1 MVTYLPVAIFAGAL
15 GVAGLVFFSF
25 WDPLY
30 KRVLRE
36 VTGAS
41 SLLSRAGVREK
52 PEAIAT
58 RLVLAVVA
66 LWAILVLL
74 LHPSLVIGMLLLP
87 FCAILIGAAAV
98 FGLNYLCK
106 RRLALFVDQLE
117 VTLRLMASSIRV
129 GLGLQQ
135 ALAAVVREMAEPTRS
150 EFTRMIG
157 QSNIGVS
164 LIDALDDLAERMP
177 APESYMLARVIR
189 IQSHTGGNLS
199 RILEQL
205 ASTIKERRRLK
216 RKVSALTSEG
226 RISALVLELLPL
238 VLGAFIIASQR
249 DMTQALFTTT
259 PGHITLGL
267 VAFFEIAAVFTL
279 QRILQSVSL

>member
-30 KRVLRE
+30 RRILAE
-36 VTGAS
+36 VSGAS
-41 SLLSRAGVREK
+41 TLLSRAGVRVK
-52 PEAIAT
+52 PDVIAM
-58 RLVLAVVA
+58 RLILAVVA
-66 LWAILVLL
+66 LWALLVLL
-74 LHPSLVIGMLLLP
+74 FHPSLPIGLLLLP
-87 FCAILIGAAAV
+87 LCAVVVGGAAI

-106 RRLALFVDQLE
+106 RRLTLFVDQLE

-135 ALAAVVREMAEPTRS
+135 ALVAVVRELAEPTRS

-157 QSNIGVS
+157 QNNIGVS

-177 APESYMLARVIR
+177 APETFMLARVIR

-199 RILEQL
+199 RLLEQL

-216 RKVSALTSEG
+216 RKVSALTAEG
-226 RISALVLELLPL
+226 RISALVLELLPI
-238 VLGAFIIASQR
+238 VLGGFIIASQR

-267 VAFFEIAAVFTL
+267 VAVFELAAIFTL

>member
-15 GVAGLVFFSF
+15 GVAGLIFFSF

-36 VTGAS
+36 VNGAS
-41 SLLSRAGVREK
+41 TLLSRAGVRVK
-52 PEAIAT
+52 PDVIAM

-66 LWAILVLL
+66 LWALLVLL
-74 LHPSLVIGMLLLP
+74 LHPAIVFGFLLLP
-87 FCAILIGAAAV
+87 LSAVAVGTAAV
-98 FGLNYLCK
+98 YILNYLCK
-106 RRLALFVDQLE
+106 RRLTLFVDQLE
-117 VTLRLMASSIRV
+117 VTLRLMASSVRV

-135 ALAAVVREMAEPTRS
+135 ALSAVVREMPEPTRS

-164 LIDALDDLAERMP
+164 LVDALDDLAERMP
-177 APESYMLARVIR
+177 APETFMLARVIR

-199 RILEQL
+199 HLLEQL

-249 DMTQALFTTT
+249 DMTQALFTTN
-259 PGHITLGL
+259 PGHITLLL
-267 VAFFEIAAVFTL
+267 VAFFEIAAVITL